1 MCPLHM
7 SRFMTF
13 LVVIALPSPGS
24 PSVSQVCVVSQGI
37 CRSASMSLI
46 QMRRALAQ
54 VMLPVAPTVTPAF
67 ALPSDPTS
75 AIPASP
81 QAQPSSSRGGAL
93 VGPSDPALVRPAAAS
108 PPLSSAPAA
117 SAVGRLPVA
126 PVSPAPVTLAP
137 VSPAPVIV
145 IVNFITSS
153 PSTALPAARTTPP
166 SPPAT
171 PPTAAPTPTTTPQA
185 AAPGSAAPRAAAPA
199 AASDAVSD
207 EEVVDAIRENR
218 TGSIGE
224 ALGVAGE
231 KVVEKARDLKNATAP
246 IVEEAAETADNATQ
260 SAEDAAVEAA
270 KRIAS
275 AGEKVVPQST
285 LGWLFR

>member
-24 PSVSQVCVVSQGI
+24 ASVSQVCVGSQGI

-54 VMLPVAPTVTPAF
+54 VMLPVAPTVTPTF

-166 SPPAT
+166 SPPT
-171 PPTAAPTPTTTPQA
+171 TPTAAPTPTTTPQA

-218 TGSIGE
+218 TGSISE

-246 IVEEAAETADNATQ
+246 IVEEAAETASNASQ

-270 KRIAS
+270 KTIAS
-275 AGEKVVPQST
+275 AGEKVVST
-285 LGWLFR
+285 GTLAWLFR